1 MNNFKK
7 YKRFFAFGCSMTSY
21 AWPTWADIISKEISE
36 SYNYG
41 QSGGGNLFISCQLT
55 EANLRYNFN
64 EHDLV
69 MVMWTGVSREDR
81 YVNGNWL
88 TPGNIYS
95 QNYYDD
101 KFVQQYADPTG
112 YLLRDLNLITLTS
125 ALLENLKVDHYMLNM
140 APFDHLQ
147 STDKKLSIEVNNI
160 LNLYAPTINK
170 LLPDILTFELN
181 GRWPQ
186 HPISKKGGQTADYHP
201 SPSQHF
207 NYLKKIFPAISWSSS
222 TVNYVQTEQSKME
235 TIRNFDD
242 LIFKRQSV
250 VRL

>member
-1 MNNFKK
+1 
-7 YKRFFAFGCSMTSY
+7 
-21 AWPTWADIISKEISE
+21 
-36 SYNYG
+36 
-41 QSGGGNLFISCQLT
+41 
-55 EANLRYNFN
+55 
-64 EHDLV
+64 
-69 MVMWTGVSREDR
+69 
-81 YVNGNWL
+81 
-88 TPGNIYS
+88 
-95 QNYYDD
+95 
-101 KFVQQYADPTG
+101 
-112 YLLRDLNLITLTS
+112 
-125 ALLENLKVDHYMLNM
+125 MLNM

-147 STDKKLSIEVNNI
+147 STDKKMSTEVKNI

-181 GRWPQ
+181 SRWPQ

-207 NYLKKIFPAISWSSS
+207 NYLKKIFPEICWSSS

-242 LIFKRQSV
+242 LIFKRQWV